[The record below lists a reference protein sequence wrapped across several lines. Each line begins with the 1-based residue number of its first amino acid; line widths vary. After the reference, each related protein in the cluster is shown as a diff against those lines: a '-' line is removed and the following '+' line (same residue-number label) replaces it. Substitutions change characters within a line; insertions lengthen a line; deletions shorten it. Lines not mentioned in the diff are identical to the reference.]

1 MHHMSVLDKSSIIT
15 WKYKLFINF
24 TLTYLSGKE
33 EIMFGK
39 RPDGRVL
46 RDLEPMQKIMPYIM
60 KTRTDSMNMYE
71 DTFACK
77 PMDNYIKAKE
87 AEGIKLGYMHII
99 IAAIVRLIALRPQ
112 LNRFVMNGKIYTRPK
127 IWVSFVVHPTL
138 QDGSVGTTVK
148 LCFEGTETILEVA
161 EKINEAIEKETTKRV
176 GENGTDKLLRTLM
189 NRIPGP
195 FIKLVINTLM
205 WMDKHNLLPKAIIE
219 LSPFHT
225 SFFITNLKS
234 LGINH
239 VFHHV
244 YNFGTTG
251 LFFAMGK
258 EQRVATV
265 HHGSEISPQKHMG
278 FGLVSDERF
287 CDGLYFA
294 MSLRQLRKFM
304 QNPASL
310 EQPLEAKVEDCK

>member
-1 MHHMSVLDKSSIIT
+1 
-15 WKYKLFINF
+15 
-24 TLTYLSGKE
+24 
-33 EIMFGK
+33 MFGK
-39 RPDGRVL
+39 RPDGKL
-46 RDLEPMQKIMPYIM
+46 IRDLEPMQKIMPYVM

-71 DTFACK
+71 DTFACR
-77 PMDNYIKAKE
+77 PMDNYIKEKE

-99 IAAIVRLIALRPQ
+99 IAAMVRLLALRPQ
-112 LNRFVMNGKIYTRPK
+112 LNRFVMNGRIYARPK
-127 IWVSFVVHPTL
+127 IWISFVVHPTL
-138 QDGSVGTTVK
+138 QDGSVGTTIK

-161 EKINEAIEKETTKRV
+161 EKVNAAIEKETTKRV
-176 GENGTDKLLRTLM
+176 EENGTDKLLRTLM

-195 FIKLVINTLM
+195 LIKLVINTLM
-205 WMDKHNLLPKAIIE
+205 WMDKHSIMPKAIVE

-225 SFFITNLKS
+225 SLFLTNLKS

-239 VFHHV
+239 VYHHT

-258 EQRVATV
+258 EKRVPVIHGNETV
-265 HHGSEISPQKHMG
+265 AQKHMG

-294 MSLRQLRKFM
+294 LSLRQLRKFM
-304 QNPASL
+304 QNPACL
-310 EQPLEAKVEDCK
+310 ETPLEKKVEDAL